1 MEQNLNNNTEIK
13 ARLINFY
20 KENKIKVQI
29 ILISIIIIIFLI
41 TFLEINKEKKNNL
54 ISEQYINAGIFYTKN
69 EKDKAKEIY
78 EDILKTNHSFYTT
91 LALNNL
97 LEKNLERNK
106 NKVLEYFDIVEKL
119 QKNEEQK
126 DILKFKKALYLLKN
140 LENEEAKKLLNELI
154 DNDSKIKK
162 IAEEALVN

>member
-29 ILISIIIIIFLI
+29 ILIGTILIIFLI
-41 TFLEINKEKKNNL
+41 TFLEIKKEKKNNL

-97 LEKNLERNK
+97 LEKNLETNK

-154 DNDSKIKK
+154 DSDSKIKK

>member
-29 ILISIIIIIFLI
+29 ILIGTILIIFLI

-78 EDILKTNHSFYTT
+78 EDILKTNNSFYTT

-106 NKVLEYFDIVEKL
+106 NKVLGYFDIVEKL

-162 IAEEALVN
+162 IVEEALVN

>member
-29 ILISIIIIIFLI
+29 ILIGTILIIFLI

-97 LEKNLERNK
+97 LEKNLETNK

-140 LENEEAKKLLNELI
+140 LENEKAKKLLNELI

>member
-29 ILISIIIIIFLI
+29 ILISTILIIFLI

-97 LEKNLERNK
+97 LEKNLETNK

-140 LENEEAKKLLNELI
+140 LENEEAKKILNELI

>member
-78 EDILKTNHSFYTT
+78 EDILKTNNSFYTT

-97 LEKNLERNK
+97 LEKNLETNK

>member
-41 TFLEINKEKKNNL
+41 TFLEINKEKKNNS

-140 LENEEAKKLLNELI
+140 LESQEAKKLLNELI

>member
-29 ILISIIIIIFLI
+29 ILIGTILIIFLI

-97 LEKNLERNK
+97 LEKNLETNK

-140 LENEEAKKLLNELI
+140 LENEEAKKILNELI

>member
-29 ILISIIIIIFLI
+29 ILISTILIIFLI

-140 LENEEAKKLLNELI
+140 LENEKAKKLLNELI

>member
-69 EKDKAKEIY
+69 EKDKAKKIY

-97 LEKNLERNK
+97 LEKNLETNK

-140 LENEEAKKLLNELI
+140 LENEKAKKLLNELI

>member
-29 ILISIIIIIFLI
+29 ILIGTILIIFLI

-140 LENEEAKKLLNELI
+140 LENQEAKKLLKELI

>member
-29 ILISIIIIIFLI
+29 ILIGTIIIIFLI

-97 LEKNLERNK
+97 LEKNLETNK

-126 DILKFKKALYLLKN
+126 DILKFKKALYLLKILRTKRQKN
-140 LENEEAKKLLNELI
+140 Y
-154 DNDSKIKK
+154 
-162 IAEEALVN
+162 

>member
-69 EKDKAKEIY
+69 EKDKAKKIY

-97 LEKNLERNK
+97 LEKNLETNK

>member
-29 ILISIIIIIFLI
+29 ILISTILIIFLI

-78 EDILKTNHSFYTT
+78 EDILKTNNSFYTT

-106 NKVLEYFDIVEKL
+106 NKVLGYFDIVEKL

-154 DNDSKIKK
+154 DSDSKIKK

>member
-1 MEQNLNNNTEIK
+1 M
-13 ARLINFY
+13 
-20 KENKIKVQI
+20 
-29 ILISIIIIIFLI
+29 
-41 TFLEINKEKKNNL
+41 
-54 ISEQYINAGIFYTKN
+54 
-69 EKDKAKEIY
+69 
-78 EDILKTNHSFYTT
+78 KTNHSFYTT

-106 NKVLEYFDIVEKL
+106 NKVLGYFDIVEKL

>member
-29 ILISIIIIIFLI
+29 ILISTILIIFLI

-69 EKDKAKEIY
+69 EKDKAKKIY

-97 LEKNLERNK
+97 LEKNLETNK
-106 NKVLEYFDIVEKL
+106 NKVLEYFVIVEKL

-140 LENEEAKKLLNELI
+140 LEKEEAKKLLNELI

>member
-29 ILISIIIIIFLI
+29 ILISTILIIFLI

-97 LEKNLERNK
+97 LEKNLEANK

-140 LENEEAKKLLNELI
+140 LENEKAKKLLNELI

>member
-29 ILISIIIIIFLI
+29 ILIGTILIIFLI

-54 ISEQYINAGIFYTKN
+54 ISEQYINAGIFYAKN

>member
-29 ILISIIIIIFLI
+29 ILIGTILIIFLI

-97 LEKNLERNK
+97 LEKNLETNK

-154 DNDSKIKK
+154 DSDSKIKK

>member
-29 ILISIIIIIFLI
+29 ILIGTILIIFLI
-41 TFLEINKEKKNNL
+41 TFLEIKKEKKNNL

-97 LEKNLERNK
+97 LEKNLETNK

>member
-29 ILISIIIIIFLI
+29 ILISTILIIFLI

-97 LEKNLERNK
+97 LEKNLETNK

>member
-1 MEQNLNNNTEIK
+1 M
-13 ARLINFY
+13 
-20 KENKIKVQI
+20 
-29 ILISIIIIIFLI
+29 
-41 TFLEINKEKKNNL
+41 
-54 ISEQYINAGIFYTKN
+54 
-69 EKDKAKEIY
+69 
-78 EDILKTNHSFYTT
+78 KTNHSFYTT

-97 LEKNLERNK
+97 LEKNLETNK

>member
-54 ISEQYINAGIFYTKN
+54 I
-69 EKDKAKEIY
+69 
-78 EDILKTNHSFYTT
+78 
-91 LALNNL
+91 L
-97 LEKNLERNK
+97 L
-106 NKVLEYFDIVEKL
+106 
-119 QKNEEQK
+119 
-126 DILKFKKALYLLKN
+126 
-140 LENEEAKKLLNELI
+140 
-154 DNDSKIKK
+154 
-162 IAEEALVN
+162 

>member
-29 ILISIIIIIFLI
+29 ILIGTILIIFLI

-97 LEKNLERNK
+97 LEKNLETNK
-106 NKVLEYFDIVEKL
+106 NKVLEYFDKVEKL

-140 LENEEAKKLLNELI
+140 LENQEAKKLLNELI

>member
-29 ILISIIIIIFLI
+29 ILIGTILIIFLI
-41 TFLEINKEKKNNL
+41 TFLEIKKEKKNNL

-106 NKVLEYFDIVEKL
+106 NKVLGYFDKVEKL

>member
-97 LEKNLERNK
+97 LEKNLETNK
-106 NKVLEYFDIVEKL
+106 NKVLEYFVIVEKL

>member
-29 ILISIIIIIFLI
+29 ILIGTILIIFLI
-41 TFLEINKEKKNNL
+41 TFLEINKEKKNNS

-97 LEKNLERNK
+97 LEKNLETNK

-154 DNDSKIKK
+154 DSDSKIKK

>member
-97 LEKNLERNK
+97 LEKNLETNK

>member
-29 ILISIIIIIFLI
+29 ILIGTILIIFLI
-41 TFLEINKEKKNNL
+41 TFLEIKKEKKNNL

-69 EKDKAKEIY
+69 EKDKAKKIY

-97 LEKNLERNK
+97 LEKNLETNK

-154 DNDSKIKK
+154 DSDSKIKK

>member
-29 ILISIIIIIFLI
+29 ILIGTILIIFLI

-78 EDILKTNHSFYTT
+78 EDILKTNNSFYTT

-97 LEKNLERNK
+97 LEKNLETNK

-154 DNDSKIKK
+154 DSDSKIKK

>member
-54 ISEQYINAGIFYTKN
+54 ISEQYINAGIFYAKN

-97 LEKNLERNK
+97 LEKNLETNK
-106 NKVLEYFDIVEKL
+106 TKITENR
-119 QKNEEQK
+119 KNIENTNR
-126 DILKFKKALYLLKN
+126 KN
-140 LENEEAKKLLNELI
+140 TGNQ
-154 DNDSKIKK
+154 
-162 IAEEALVN
+162 

>member
-41 TFLEINKEKKNNL
+41 TFLEINNEKKNNS

-140 LENEEAKKLLNELI
+140 LEKEEAKKLLNELI

>member
-29 ILISIIIIIFLI
+29 ILISTILIIFLI

-69 EKDKAKEIY
+69 EKDKAKKIY

-97 LEKNLERNK
+97 LEKNLEANK

-140 LENEEAKKLLNELI
+140 LENEKAKKLLNELI

>member
-1 MEQNLNNNTEIK
+1 MEQNLDNNTEIK

-20 KENKIKVQI
+20 KENKIKDKI
-29 ILISIIIIIFLI
+29 ILISTILIIFLI

-97 LEKNLERNK
+97 LEKNLETNK

>member
-140 LENEEAKKLLNELI
+140 LENEEAKKILNELI

>member
-29 ILISIIIIIFLI
+29 ILIGTILIIFLI

-54 ISEQYINAGIFYTKN
+54 ISEQYINAGIFYAKN

-97 LEKNLERNK
+97 LEKNLETNK

>member
-29 ILISIIIIIFLI
+29 ILIGTILIIFLI

-97 LEKNLERNK
+97 LEKNLETNK